1 MQAEIDALHPAKTVR
16 ILGVNAVGQDSDN
29 ALMCSGRVLPW
40 LQDTAQQ
47 NVWGSWNVT
56 WRDVFVL
63 DAQNRV
69 LRIYN
74 LTQYDLAITANYDTL
89 KSILLNA
96 AK

>member
-1 MQAEIDALHPAKTVR
+1 MQAEIVAAHPAKTVR
-16 ILGVNAVGQDSDN
+16 VLGVNAVGQESDN

-63 DAQNRV
+63 DTQNRV
-69 LRIYN
+69 KRIYN
-74 LTQYDLAITANYDTL
+74 LTDYDLAIPANYDTL

>member
-1 MQAEIDALHPAKTVR
+1 MQAEIVAAHPAKTVR
-16 ILGVNAVGQDSDN
+16 ILGLNAVGQEIDN

-63 DAQNRV
+63 DTQNRV
-69 LRIYN
+69 KRIYN
-74 LTQYDLAITANYDTL
+74 LTTYDLAVPANYDTL
-89 KSILLNA
+89 KNILLNA
-96 AK
+96 AR